1 MMGALQIIAG
11 LRFAACG
18 LVVIFLVL
26 AQQPSNDLGVMGG
39 AAAYQSMQRRST
51 DARIA
56 NTTKYAGVAFFVLA
70 LLCGFVVLL
79 AK

>member
-1 MMGALQIIAG
+1 MMGALQIVAG

-18 LVVIFLVL
+18 LIIIFLVL
-26 AQQPSNDLGVMGG
+26 AQQPNNDLGIMGG

-56 NTTKYAGVAFFVLA
+56 NTTRYAGAAFFVLA
-70 LLCGFVVLL
+70 VLCGVVVLF